1 MYLHKNSA
9 TMIKDK
15 YIDMTILSIY
25 KIHKG
30 GFYMSVQNQTTK
42 PKKRIAD
49 EIMNQIGKSVILV
62 FLIVAIVAIVMVGW
76 TIMTSKETELTL
88 ESSAASNRLTGFLD
102 QYIRSVEQLA
112 VNPEIKDVMLQTGS
126 GDDILQADNMDTV
139 RNNLIA
145 IANNDIENT
154 LSVWIADLDAS
165 VLTQSDGFTSGEGW
179 DVTTREWYKCIDLG
193 RTILTEPYID
203 SSTGKM
209 ILSAVS
215 PVYDN
220 ASGTAI
226 GAVGI
231 DISMDHMTE
240 IMSQYKIGRNGCILL
255 LSGSGT
261 FLYHPQAD
269 IIQKNITDINISQNV
284 VDAVLSGSDT
294 FLRYTV
300 DGVAKYG
307 SVSPA
312 GDTGY
317 IVLSNLPLTEY
328 YSMLIVMV
336 IALIV
341 IFAVGILLIALSI
354 KKSAAN
360 LTKPILELNHTA
372 QQLAAGDLDVH
383 LKIESEDE
391 IGELGESIQKTVA
404 RLKEYI
410 VYIDETAEVLAQ
422 IADGKLSIHLK
433 NDYVGEFQKI
443 KTALLNIS
451 ASMNEVM
458 EGINS
463 TSERVSIGASEL
475 ASAAQLIAESSELQ
489 AASVEQL
496 AATTNTVA
504 DHVEESHR
512 DAEASAKETDKVTAM
527 IEQNQEKMTMMMDAM
542 NEIRQTSQ
550 QVVGIIQT
558 IEEIADQTNLLS
570 LNASIEAAR
579 AGEAGKGFAVV
590 ADEIGK
596 LALESSKAAS
606 STRDLIEIS
615 MEEISKGNTIATDA
629 MNSLRDSVSAVDH
642 VNEMI
647 KKTAANSAV
656 QAENMEQ
663 LRIGIDEIARGIQD
677 NSAASQ
683 ETSATSEELATRAEL
698 LNRMVQKF
706 ELIH

>member
-1 MYLHKNSA
+1 
-9 TMIKDK
+9 
-15 YIDMTILSIY
+15 
-25 KIHKG
+25 
-30 GFYMSVQNQTTK
+30 MSVQNQTTK

>member
-1 MYLHKNSA
+1 
-9 TMIKDK
+9 
-15 YIDMTILSIY
+15 
-25 KIHKG
+25 
-30 GFYMSVQNQTTK
+30 MSTQNQTTK
-42 PKKRIAD
+42 PRKRIAD
-49 EIMNQIGKSVILV
+49 EIMKQIGKSVILV

-88 ESSAASNRLTGFLD
+88 ESNAAAEQLTGFLE

-112 VNPEIKDVMLQTGS
+112 VNPEIKEVMLQTGA
-126 GDDILQADNMDTV
+126 GDDILQADKMDTV
-139 RNNLIA
+139 KTNLVN
-145 IANNDIENT
+145 IANTDPENT
-154 LSVWIADLDAS
+154 MSVWISDLDAS
-165 VLTQSDGFTSGEGW
+165 VLTQSDGYTSGEGW
-179 DVTTREWYKCIDLG
+179 DVTTREWYKCIDL
-193 RTILTEPYID
+193 RKTILTEPYVD

-215 PVYDN
+215 PVYDD
-220 ASGTAI
+220 AGAAI

-231 DISMDHMTE
+231 DISLAHMTD
-240 IMSQYKIGRNGCILL
+240 IMRTYKIGQGGYILL

-261 FLYHPQAD
+261 FLYHPQND
-269 IIQKNITDINISQNV
+269 LIQKNITESSISQNV
-284 VDAVLSGSDT
+284 VDAVMSNSNV
-294 FLRYTV
+294 FLRYTA

-307 SVSPA
+307 SVTPA
-312 GDTGY
+312 GETGY

-328 YSMLIVMV
+328 YFMLIIMV
-336 IALIV
+336 IALV
-341 IFAVGILLIALSI
+341 AIFAIGIVLIALSI
-354 KKSAAN
+354 RKSAAN

-372 QQLAAGDLDVH
+372 QQLAAGNLDVH
-383 LKIESEDE
+383 LKIDSEDE
-391 IGELGESIQKTVA
+391 IGELGESIKKTVD
-404 RLKEYI
+404 RLKQYI
-410 VYIDETAEVLAQ
+410 VYIDETADVLSH
-422 IADGKLSIHLK
+422 IAEGRLSIHLK
-433 NDYVGEFQKI
+433 NDYAGEFQKI
-443 KTALLNIS
+443 KVALLNIS
-451 ASMNEVM
+451 SSMNEVM
-458 EGINS
+458 EGINAS
-463 TSERVSIGASEL
+463 SARVTVGSSEL
-475 ASAAQLIAESSELQ
+475 ASASQLIAESSELQ

-496 AATTNTVA
+496 AATTSTVA
-504 DHVEESHR
+504 DHVEESHQ
-512 DAEASAKETDKVTAM
+512 DAEASAKETEKVTAM
-527 IEQNQEKMTMMMDAM
+527 IEQNQEKMTMMMNAM

-615 MEEISKGNTIATDA
+615 MEEISKGNAIATDA
-629 MNSLRDSVSAVDH
+629 MNSLKESVNAVDH

-647 KKTAANSAV
+647 KKTAASAAV

-663 LRIGIDEIARGIQD
+663 LRVGIDEIARGIQD

-683 ETSATSEELATRAEL
+683 ETSATSEELATQAEL
-698 LNRMVQKF
+698 LNKMVQKF

>member
-1 MYLHKNSA
+1 
-9 TMIKDK
+9 
-15 YIDMTILSIY
+15 
-25 KIHKG
+25 
-30 GFYMSVQNQTTK
+30 MSTQNKTTR
-42 PKKRIAD
+42 PRKRIAD
-49 EIMNQIGKSVILV
+49 EIMKQIGKSVILV
-62 FLIVAIVAIVMVGW
+62 FMIVAIVAIVMVGW
-76 TIMTSKETELTL
+76 TIMTSKKTELTL
-88 ESSAASNRLTGFLD
+88 ESSGAARQLTGFLE
-102 QYIRSVEQLA
+102 QYIRGVEQLA
-112 VNPEIKDVMLQTGS
+112 VNPEIKDVMLQTGP
-126 GDDILQADNMDTV
+126 GDDILQADKMDAV
-139 RNNLIA
+139 KANLVN
-145 IANNDIENT
+145 IANTDLENT
-154 LSVWIADLDAS
+154 LSVWISDLDAS

-215 PVYDN
+215 PVYDDGT
-220 ASGTAI
+220 STAI
-226 GAVGI
+226 GAVGM
-231 DISMDHMTE
+231 DISLEHMTE
-240 IMSQYKIGRNGCILL
+240 IMSEYKIGRNGCMLL

-284 VDAVLSGSDT
+284 VNAVLSSDDV

-307 SVSPA
+307 SVSPV
-312 GDTGY
+312 GETGY

-328 YSMLIVMV
+328 YSLLIMMV
-336 IALIV
+336 IALFV
-341 IFAVGILLIALSI
+341 IFAAGILLIALSI
-354 KKSAAN
+354 RKSAAN

-383 LKIESEDE
+383 LEITSEDE
-391 IGELGESIQKTVA
+391 IGELGESIGKTVA
-404 RLKEYI
+404 RLKQYI
-410 VYIDETAEVLAQ
+410 VYIDETADVLAH
-422 IADGKLSIHLK
+422 IADGKLGIHLK
-433 NDYVGEFQKI
+433 NDYAGEFQKI

-451 ASMNEVM
+451 SSMNDVM
-458 EGINS
+458 EGINAS
-463 TSERVSIGASEL
+463 SERVSVGASEL
-475 ASAAQLIAESSELQ
+475 ANASQMLAESAELQ

-496 AATTNTVA
+496 AATTATVA
-504 DHVEESHR
+504 EHVEESHR
-512 DAEASAKETDKVTAM
+512 DAEASAKQTEKVTLM

-606 STRDLIEIS
+606 STRELIEIS
-615 MEEISKGNTIATDA
+615 MDEISKGNSIATDA
-629 MNSLRDSVSAVDH
+629 LNSLKDSVSAVDQ
-642 VNEMI
+642 VNDMI
-647 KKTAANSAV
+647 KKTAENSAI

-683 ETSATSEELATRAEL
+683 ETSATSEELATQADL
-698 LNRMVQKF
+698 LNKMVQKF
-706 ELIH
+706 ELIPK

>member
-1 MYLHKNSA
+1 
-9 TMIKDK
+9 
-15 YIDMTILSIY
+15 
-25 KIHKG
+25 
-30 GFYMSVQNQTTK
+30 MSVQNKTTK
-42 PKKRIAD
+42 SRKRIAD
-49 EIMNQIGKSVILV
+49 EIMYQIGKSVILV
-62 FLIVAIVAIVMVGW
+62 FLIVAIVAIVMVGL

-88 ESSAASNRLTGFLD
+88 ESSAAANQLTGFLE
-102 QYIRSVEQLA
+102 QYIRSAEQLS
-112 VNPEIKDVMLQTGS
+112 VNPEIKDVMLQTGA

-139 RNNLIA
+139 RANLMS
-145 IANNDIENT
+145 IANTDPENT
-154 LSVWIADLDAS
+154 MAVWISDLDAS

-193 RTILTEPYID
+193 RTILTEPYTD

-215 PVYDN
+215 PVYDD
-220 ASGTAI
+220 ATGSAI

-231 DISMDHMTE
+231 DISMEHMTE
-240 IMSQYKIGRNGCILL
+240 VMSAYKIGRNGCILL

-261 FLYHPQAD
+261 FIYHPQSD
-269 IIQKNITDINISQNV
+269 IVQKNIADIKISQNV
-284 VDAVLSGSDT
+284 VDAVLSSNDT

-328 YSMLIVMV
+328 YSMLIIMI

-341 IFAVGILLIALSI
+341 IFAIGIILIALSI
-354 KKSAAN
+354 RKSAAN

-383 LKIESEDE
+383 LNIDSDDE
-391 IGELGESIQKTVA
+391 IGELGESIGKTVA

-410 VYIDETAEVLAQ
+410 VYIDETSEVLAQ

-433 NDYVGEFQKI
+433 NDYVGEFQKV

-451 ASMNEVM
+451 SSMNEVM
-458 EGINS
+458 EGINA

-475 ASAAQLIAESSELQ
+475 ASAAQMIAESSELQ
-489 AASVEQL
+489 AASVEEL

-504 DHVEESHR
+504 DHVEESRR
-512 DAEASAKETDKVTAM
+512 DAEASAKETDKVTAL
-527 IEQNQEKMTMMMDAM
+527 IEQNQEKMTMMMNAM

-629 MNSLRDSVSAVDH
+629 MNSLKESVSAVDH

-647 KKTAANSAV
+647 KKTAENSAV

-663 LRIGIDEIARGIQD
+663 LRVGIDEIARGIQD

-698 LNRMVQKF
+698 LNKMVQKF
-706 ELIH
+706 ELSH

>member
-1 MYLHKNSA
+1 MSA
-9 TMIKDK
+9 QSK
-15 YIDMTILSIY
+15 
-25 KIHKG
+25 
-30 GFYMSVQNQTTK
+30 TTK
-42 PKKRIAD
+42 SRKRIAD

-88 ESSAASNRLTGFLD
+88 ESSAAANQLTGFLE
-102 QYIRSVEQLA
+102 QYIRGVEQLA
-112 VNPEIKDVMLQTGS
+112 VNPEIKDVMLQTGA
-126 GDDILQADNMDTV
+126 GDDILQADNMETV
-139 RNNLIA
+139 RENLLHIV
-145 IANNDIENT
+145 NTDPENT
-154 LSVWIADLDAS
+154 MSVWIADLDAS
-165 VLTQSDGFTSGEGW
+165 VLTQSDGFTTGEGW
-179 DVTTREWYKCIDLG
+179 DVTSREWYKCIGLG
-193 RTILTEPYID
+193 KTILTEPYVD
-203 SSTGKM
+203 SATGKM

-215 PVYDN
+215 PVYDT

-226 GAVGI
+226 GAVGM
-231 DISMDHMTE
+231 DISMDHMTV
-240 IMSQYKIGRNGCILL
+240 IMSEYKIGRNGYILL
-255 LSGSGT
+255 LSENGT
-261 FLYHPQAD
+261 FLYHPQSD
-269 IIQKNITDINISQNV
+269 IIQKNIADINISQNV
-284 VDAVLSGSDT
+284 VNAVLSGSDV
-294 FLRYTV
+294 FLRYSV

-328 YSMLIVMV
+328 YSMLIIMV

-341 IFAVGILLIALSI
+341 IFAAGIVLITISI

-383 LKIESEDE
+383 LKIDSEDE
-391 IGELGESIQKTVA
+391 IGELGDSIGKTVA

-422 IADGKLSIHLK
+422 IADGKLNIHLK

-451 ASMNEVM
+451 SSMNEVM
-458 EGINS
+458 EGINA

-475 ASAAQLIAESSELQ
+475 SSAAQLIAESSELQ
-489 AASVEQL
+489 AASVEEL

-596 LALESSKAAS
+596 LALESSKAAN
-606 STRDLIEIS
+606 STRELIEIS
-615 MEEISKGNTIATDA
+615 MEEINKGNTIATDA
-629 MNSLRDSVSAVDH
+629 MNSLRESVSAVDH

-647 KKTAANSAV
+647 KKTAENSAV

-706 ELIH
+706 ELMQ